1 MHTSCKHSGRSG
13 PIRTIVSLFSVD
25 LGAPRARAAHSRFA
39 TLKRLSTKRLLITRN
54 AQASKHSRTYVL
66 VEGRLAYAKNAT
78 RRRSH
83 CRDRF
88 DFPDG
93 SWPAIDQRRH
103 CVCATAAMYAAPS
116 RRDRF
121 PVGRTSLQS
130 ATSNDIDFGLRVVA
144 SGAVLAEALLAIA
157 IVLVR

>member
-1 MHTSCKHSGRSG
+1 
-13 PIRTIVSLFSVD
+13 VSLFSVD

-39 TLKRLSTKRLLITRN
+39 PLKRLSTKRLLIARN
-54 AQASKHSRTYVL
+54 AQASKHSRRYVL

-93 SWPAIDQRRH
+93 SWPAIAK
-103 CVCATAAMYAAPS
+103 ATLRLCDGGYAAPS

-121 PVGRTSLQS
+121 PVGRTSSQS
-130 ATSNDIDFGLRVVA
+130 ATSNDVDFGLRVVA
-144 SGAVLAEALLAIA
+144 SGTVLAEALLAIA